1 MVHGYRYPCTTEPLS
16 SAAWWCEPEIF
27 FAYIYFFGQAFK
39 HQKFSAWQ
47 EHFLKML
54 DQNIAS
60 DTARSMEPVEAAR
73 SSMEAGPGDASDPR
87 GVSKHYA
94 FEKGSSVALDIE
106 VTDAWESAK
115 TVLETLDR

>member
-1 MVHGYRYPCTTEPLS
+1 
-16 SAAWWCEPEIF
+16 
-27 FAYIYFFGQAFK
+27 
-39 HQKFSAWQ
+39 
-47 EHFLKML
+47 ML

>member
-1 MVHGYRYPCTTEPLS
+1 
-16 SAAWWCEPEIF
+16 
-27 FAYIYFFGQAFK
+27 
-39 HQKFSAWQ
+39 
-47 EHFLKML
+47 ML

-60 DTARSMEPVEAAR
+60 DTARSMEPVEAARSSMEPVEAAR